1 MGSLNTVG
9 GDMTIETTG
18 SGTFDVSGADVEGDT
33 SLTTDGYT
41 EVDAATA
48 GGETA
53 VTMLNSEATM
63 EVTLPDGAFPRPIR
77 SPSASRSCPAAA
89 WRPSAARRSPTWKPM
104 PSILRSRR

>member
-1 MGSLNTVG
+1 MATRLPSISAHLASVG
-9 GDMTIETTG
+9 GDLTIETTG
-18 SGTFDVSGADVEGDT
+18 SGTFDVDGADVAGDT

-63 EVTLPDGAFPRPIR
+63 EVTLPDGAF
-77 SPSASRSCPAAA
+77 
-89 WRPSAARRSPTWKPM
+89 
-104 PSILRSRR
+104 